1 MIIAVDGTA
10 ASGKGTLA
18 KRLAMAL
25 QLAHLDTGALYRGV
39 GYMLMMDRVSGQDI
53 TPYLA
58 EKAAKNLDFDIL
70 EKPELRSPEA
80 GEMASIVAT
89 IPEVRQALLD
99 AQRQFAQSPPAGF
112 HGAVLDGRDIGTV
125 VLPDADVK
133 FFVDAD
139 LTIRADRRTKE
150 LINQGHAVM
159 LPEIQTALA
168 ARDERDMSRKEAP
181 LKPAEDAI
189 MIDTSDM
196 DVEMMVK
203 TALSHCP
210 Q

>member
-39 GYMLMMDRVSGQDI
+39 GYMLMIDRVSGQDI

>member
-18 KRLAMAL
+18 KRLATAL
-25 QLAHLDTGALYRGV
+25 RLAHLDTGALYRGV
-39 GYMLMMDRVSGQDI
+39 GYALMAEGFSTQDI
-53 TPYLA
+53 TPYHA
-58 EKAAKNLDFDIL
+58 ENAAKYLDFSLLD
-70 EKPELRSPEA
+70 KPELRSPEA
-80 GEMASIVAT
+80 GEMASVVAA
-89 IPEVRQALLD
+89 IPEVRKALLD
-99 AQRQFAQSPPAGF
+99 AQRQFANTPPKGF
-112 HGAVLDGRDIGTV
+112 NGAVLDGRDIGTV

-168 ARDERDMSRKEAP
+168 ARDERDMSRKQAP

-189 MIDTSDM
+189 MIDTSDL

>member
-99 AQRQFAQSPPAGF
+99 AQRQFAQSPPVGF

-139 LTIRADRRTKE
+139 LTIRAYRRTKE

>member
-39 GYMLMMDRVSGQDI
+39 GYMLMIDRVSGQDI

-99 AQRQFAQSPPAGF
+99 AQRQFAQSPPVGF

>member
-18 KRLAMAL
+18 KRLATTL
-25 QLAHLDTGALYRGV
+25 GLAHLDTGALYRGV
-39 GYMLMMDRVSGQDI
+39 GYALMIEGFSAQEI
-53 TPYLA
+53 TPYHA
-58 EKAAKNLDFDIL
+58 ENAAKNLDFSLLD
-70 EKPELRSPEA
+70 KPELRTPEA
-80 GEMASIVAT
+80 GEMASIVAA

-99 AQRQFAQSPPAGF
+99 AQRQFAQSPPEGF
-112 HGAVLDGRDIGTV
+112 DGAVLDGRDIGTV

-139 LTIRADRRTKE
+139 LAIRADRRTKE

-168 ARDERDMSRKEAP
+168 ARDKRDMSRKQAP

-189 MIDTSDM
+189 MIDTSDL

>member
-39 GYMLMMDRVSGQDI
+39 GYMLMMNRVSGQDI

-99 AQRQFAQSPPAGF
+99 AQRQFAQSPPVGF

-189 MIDTSDM
+189 MIDTSDL

>member
-39 GYMLMMDRVSGQDI
+39 GYMLMMNKVSGQDI

-99 AQRQFAQSPPAGF
+99 AQRQFAQSPPVGF

-189 MIDTSDM
+189 MIDTSDL

>member
-18 KRLAMAL
+18 KRLAKAL
-25 QLAHLDTGALYRGV
+25 GLAHRDTGALYRGV
-39 GYMLMMDRVSGQDI
+39 GYALMEKGFSAQDI
-53 TPYLA
+53 TPYVA
-58 EKAAKNLDFDIL
+58 ENASKNLDFSLLD
-70 EKPELRSPEA
+70 KPELRSPEA

-99 AQRQFAQSPPAGF
+99 AQRQFAQSPPEGF

-168 ARDERDMSRKEAP
+168 ARDERDMSRKQAP

-189 MIDTSDM
+189 MIDTSDL
-196 DVEMMVK
+196 DVEMMVR

-210 Q
+210 

>member
-99 AQRQFAQSPPAGF
+99 AQRQFAQSPPVGF

>member
-18 KRLAMAL
+18 KRLAAAL
-25 QLAHLDTGALYRGV
+25 NLAHLDTGALYRGV
-39 GYMLMMDRVSGQDI
+39 GYALIKDGVSTQEI
-53 TPYLA
+53 TPYRA
-58 EKAAKNLDFDIL
+58 ENAAKNLDFDQL
-70 EKPELRSPEA
+70 DNAQLRTPEA
-80 GEMASIVAT
+80 GEMASIVAA
-89 IPEVRQALLD
+89 IPEVRQALLES
-99 AQRQFAQSPPAGF
+99 QRQFAHTPPQGF
-112 HGAVLDGRDIGTV
+112 DGAVLDGRDIGTV

-139 LTIRADRRTKE
+139 LYIRADRRTKE

-159 LPEIQTALA
+159 LPEIQSALA
-168 ARDERDMSRKEAP
+168 ARDERDMSRKDAP

-189 MIDTSDM
+189 MIDTSDL

-203 TALSHCP
+203 TALSHCR
-210 Q
+210 